1 VRAAR
6 ARGLGE
12 RLVVL
17 RHAFRNALPPIATL
31 LGLSLPALVGGS
43 IVVETIF
50 SWPGMG
56 RLAFLAVGA
65 RDYPVL
71 LATTFLS
78 AVLVVLGNLL
88 ADVACSFLD
97 PRMRVS

>member
-1 VRAAR
+1 
-6 ARGLGE
+6 
-12 RLVVL
+12 VL

-56 RLAFLAVGA
+56 RLALLAVSA

-71 LATTFLS
+71 LATTLLS
-78 AVLVVLGNLL
+78 GALVVLGNLL
-88 ADVACSFLD
+88 ADLACSFLD
-97 PRMRVS
+97 PRMRSA